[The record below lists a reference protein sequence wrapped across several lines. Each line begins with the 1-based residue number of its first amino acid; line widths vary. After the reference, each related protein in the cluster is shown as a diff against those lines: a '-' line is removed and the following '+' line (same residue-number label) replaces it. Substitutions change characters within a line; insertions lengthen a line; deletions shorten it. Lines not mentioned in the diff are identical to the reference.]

1 MIDHIKEKYLWPLLI
16 VIFIVLI
23 SWLHYNTPT
32 MSWQYHLV
40 YMQAYFIPI
49 LIAAFQYGVR
59 GGLGASLIVSMIYLP
74 HIMFQWGGLV
84 DINLMRFIQIILF
97 NLVGYVT
104 GLKAQGEKEEKQRY
118 RQAAEQLRK
127 TLEQVKAQSAQISDM
142 EQQLRAA
149 DRLAIVGELTAS
161 LAHEV
166 RNPLGAIRGAVEII
180 RDAVPAR
187 VKKLEFFDILIQ
199 ETERLNRVVETYL
212 GFSQKK
218 SRRLSSYNLV
228 DTLHNILLMI
238 GAQIRKSRIHLKTRL
253 PEEEIILRGNPNQLW
268 QVVMNVLL
276 NAIQAMPDGG
286 EVEVDVRR
294 QQAPRP
300 RVFLTITDQGKGIP
314 EEEIDRI
321 FNAFY
326 TTKTQGTGLGLAIVK
341 RIADENGWELSV
353 ESRPGA
359 GTRFQVAIPLEEGRE
374 AQASL
379 PGV

>member
-1 MIDHIKEKYLWPLLI
+1 VVDYIKEKYLWPVLI
-16 VIFIVLI
+16 IVFIVLI

-32 MSWQYHLV
+32 MNWQYHLV

-49 LIAAFQYGVR
+49 LISAFQYGVR
-59 GGLGASLIVSMIYLP
+59 GGLGAALVVSMIYLP

-84 DINLMRFIQIILF
+84 EINLMRFIQIVLF
-97 NLVGYVT
+97 NLVGYLT
-104 GLKAQGEKEEKQRY
+104 GLKAQGEKEEKRRY
-118 RQAAEQLRK
+118 QQAAEQLRK

-180 RDAVPAR
+180 RDAVPAE

-212 GFSQKK
+212 SFSQKK
-218 SRRLSSYNLV
+218 SQQLSSYNLV
-228 DTLHNILLMI
+228 ETIRNILLMI
-238 GAQIRKSRIHLKTRL
+238 GAQTRKSQIRLKSNL
-253 PEEEIILRGNPNQLW
+253 PAEDIILRGNPNQLW

-286 EVEVDVRR
+286 EIEVDIRR
-294 QQAPRP
+294 QEAPAA
-300 RVFLTITDQGKGIP
+300 RVYLTITDQGRGISK
-314 EEEIDRI
+314 EEIDKI
-321 FNAFY
+321 FNTFY
-326 TTKTQGTGLGLAIVK
+326 TTKSQGTGLGLAIVK
-341 RIADENGWELSV
+341 RITDENKWDISV
-353 ESRPGA
+353 ESKPGV
-359 GTRFQVAIPLEEGRE
+359 GTRFRVAIPLEETEPAG
-374 AQASL
+374 
-379 PGV
+379 